1 MRAGLPLILRRLKRE
16 VLDDLPEK
24 TEITLSVPLE
34 GDERAGYEACRVKA
48 LETLEKGGKENR
60 ISILAELMR
69 LRRYCCHPPLVLP
82 EVASGAKLEALME
95 LLRDLKGAN
104 HRVLVF
110 SQFTDFLSIV
120 EERVRQEGLTYQYLD
135 GTTPPQERERRV
147 AAFQRGEGDLFL
159 MSLKAGGT
167 GINLTAANYVVL
179 LDPWWNPA
187 VEDQAADRAHRIG
200 QRNPVTVYRLIAAD
214 TVEERVLEL
223 HREKKE
229 LARDVLDG
237 TGSSALTPEALMK
250 LFE

>member
-1 MRAGLPLILRRLKRE
+1 
-16 VLDDLPEK
+16 
-24 TEITLSVPLE
+24 
-34 GDERAGYEACRVKA
+34 
-48 LETLEKGGKENR
+48 
-60 ISILAELMR
+60 
-69 LRRYCCHPPLVLP
+69 
-82 EVASGAKLEALME
+82 ME
-95 LLRDLKGAN
+95 LLYDLKGAN

-110 SQFTDFLSIV
+110 SQFTDFLAIV

-237 TGSSALTPEALMK
+237 TGSTALTPEVLMK
-250 LFE
+250 LFV